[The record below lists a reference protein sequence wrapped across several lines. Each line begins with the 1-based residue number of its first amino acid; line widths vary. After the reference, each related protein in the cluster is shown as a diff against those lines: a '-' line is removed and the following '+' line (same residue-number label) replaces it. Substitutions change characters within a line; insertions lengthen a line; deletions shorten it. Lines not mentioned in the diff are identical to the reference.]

1 MGVGGSL
8 PTLGRADRGVM
19 GKLWLLGKARRKA
32 AWENSAHKA
41 LGQGSPCLWA
51 DGPGP
56 PSQ

>member
-1 MGVGGSL
+1 M